1 VTTRA
6 TSWDRVGGGLRSS
19 VTKRIALIAAGAMV
33 LAACSTVTPKGTPSS
48 CAQGDL
54 FNAMNFH
61 PCWLAANVNRVGAPV
76 YGGTLKI
83 EGNQDPAA
91 GTFLDPQGFNSL
103 ERAYTRQLVS
113 NPASTDL
120 PTAESIV
127 PDAATAMP
135 EVSADELTYTFH
147 IKSGVMW
154 NTPTP
159 RQVTSQD
166 FKRGI
171 ERNCDPALVTLGGN
185 PSYYVATIAGLALFC
200 TTFEGMDP
208 ASSAS
213 ARAAYINGHEK
224 EVSGIQTPDSSTI
237 VFTLIQPATDFL
249 NLLALYFASAAP
261 VEDLSHVPA
270 TAGNPVYSDGPY
282 QVLKYDVGHEIDF
295 NRNPEWRQSTDSI
308 RHDYPDKIA
317 VKVDLVGSGVAE
329 RVQDDLVT
337 GAADLPVAAGS
348 TQIPAYDI
356 GLLTSPWNPQY
367 GAFPEPGNTGPGLVR
382 FNFFSANNHGALTNI
397 NVRRALEY
405 AIDKVRINAIFG
417 GPSLAE
423 PLNQV
428 IGPGAEGYVRFN
440 DYPTPG
446 NHGDPAKCRAL
457 LQQAR
462 VTDLTLR
469 DMYKADLPAS
479 AQVFQ
484 EVQSDFRKC
493 GVAVVGIP
501 IRDPAQYGRQI
512 YGATESDLK
521 TGAWDFTHSTGWT
534 PDWFGPRNGRAIL
547 PDLADGTLSFPYGPD
562 VGGYDDRAVDTLVKQ
577 AESALTL
584 SQATSYWHQADK
596 LVMAD
601 AAFIPLQTTLLPLF
615 RSSRVHNAI
624 YSPGVGYDIT
634 QIWLTP

>member
-1 VTTRA
+1 MRLHGI
-6 TSWDRVGGGLRSS
+6 D

-33 LAACSTVTPKGTPSS
+33 LAACSTVTPLGTPSS

-76 YGGTLKI
+76 RGGMLKI
-83 EGNQDPAA
+83 EGNQDPGA
-91 GTFLDPQGFNSL
+91 GTFLDPQGDNSL

-135 EVSADELTYTFH
+135 EISADGLTYTFH

-171 ERNCDPALVTLGGN
+171 ERNCDPTLAMGGN
-185 PSYYVATIAGLALFC
+185 PGYYTATIVGLASFC
-200 TTFEGMDP
+200 TIFEGMGP
-208 ASSAS
+208 ASSPS
-213 ARAAYINGHEK
+213 ARAAYISGH
-224 EVSGIQTPDSSTI
+224 EVSGIQTPDTSTI
-237 VFTLIQPATDFL
+237 VFTLTQPATDFL
-249 NLLALYFASAAP
+249 NILALYFASAAP
-261 VEDLSHVPA
+261 VEDLSYVPA
-270 TAGNPVYSDGPY
+270 TQGNPVYSDGPY

-295 NRNPEWRQSTDSI
+295 IRNPEWRQSTDSI

-317 VKVDLVGSGVAE
+317 VKVDLVGPGVAE
-329 RVQDDLVT
+329 TVQDDLVT
-337 GAADLPVAAGS
+337 GAADLQGAAAS
-348 TQIPAYDI
+348 TQVPAYDI
-356 GLLTSPWNPQY
+356 GLLTSPTWNPQY
-367 GAFPEPGNTGPGLVR
+367 GAFPEPGTTGPGLVR
-382 FNFFSANNHGALTNI
+382 FNFFSPNNHGALTNVK
-397 NVRRALEY
+397 VRRALEY

-428 IGPGAEGYVRFN
+428 IGPGAEGYVPFN

-446 NHGDPAKCRAL
+446 NQGDPAKCKAL
-457 LQQAR
+457 LQQAG
-462 VTDLTLR
+462 VTGLTLK
-469 DMYKADLPAS
+469 DMYKADIAS
-479 AQVFQ
+479 SALVFQ
-484 EVQSDFRKC
+484 EVQSDFGKC
-493 GVAVVGIP
+493 GVAVVGKAV
-501 IRDPAQYGRQI
+501 RDPNQYGRQI
-512 YGATESDLK
+512 YGASLGDLK
-521 TGAWDFTHSTGWT
+521 TGAWDFTHSTGWV

-547 PDLADGTLSFPYGPD
+547 PDLADGALSFPYGPD
-562 VGGYDDRAVDTLVKQ
+562 VGGYDDPAVDTLVNQ

-584 SQATSYWHQADK
+584 SQATSYWHQADER
-596 LVMAD
+596 VMAD
-601 AAFIPLQTTLLPLF
+601 AAFIPLQTALLPLF
-615 RSSRVHNAI
+615 RSARVHNAI
-624 YSPGVGYDIT
+624 YSLGAGFGYDIT
-634 QIWLTP
+634 QVWLSP